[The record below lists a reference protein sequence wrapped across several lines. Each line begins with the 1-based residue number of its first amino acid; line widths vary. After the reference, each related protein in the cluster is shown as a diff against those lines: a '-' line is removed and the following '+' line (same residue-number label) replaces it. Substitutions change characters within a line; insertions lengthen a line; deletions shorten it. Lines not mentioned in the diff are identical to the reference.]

1 MFLEF
6 EHIPRKKEG
15 EACTCA
21 LNQENISKNRYV
33 YALFVI
39 LRVKTN
45 LSYLCR
51 YKDVVCYDYNRVR
64 LTAKHDN
71 KQGYIN
77 ASHVKVICN
86 LQFSC

>member
-33 YALFVI
+33 YALLAN

-51 YKDVVCYDYNRVR
+51 YK
-64 LTAKHDN
+64 
-71 KQGYIN
+71 
-77 ASHVKVICN
+77 KVWCAMIIIGSDSQPN
-86 LQFSC
+86 TTTSKAISMPLMSR